1 MKMRRVVLEVL
12 VPAEDYASNG
22 AIVEAV
28 EHGLLEHM
36 WSAQQDVLLRDTKD
50 DLVEVNA
57 AQWRAIKA
65 GERRY
70 LRRSDYGQS
79 RKRHTDTVC

>member
-1 MKMRRVVLEVL
+1 MKMRRVVVEIL
-12 VPAEDYASNG
+12 VPDEDYASNV

-28 EHGLLEHM
+28 EQGLLENM
-36 WSAQQDVLLRDTKD
+36 WSAQQDVLLKDDKD

-70 LRRSDYGQS
+70 LRRSTYGQP
-79 RKRHTDTVC
+79 V